1 MIILENKIEKLSDII
16 INHSL
21 KVEPNEKVLITMETM
36 NPKNLVSNLIKKI
49 YDKKGVPTIKII
61 NPELSSLIN
70 ENLNEET
77 IDAIVKIKQFE
88 VDNYDSF
95 INIRCNTNDYEGKN
109 LNQEMYKKLGAK
121 TLKIDDIRINKR
133 KWVLLNFP
141 SELDAYKAKMTTPN
155 FIDYALDAMTEDY
168 PKMYK
173 SLLPLKELMEKTDR
187 VRIVGKDT
195 DIIFSIKGMPA
206 VICAGESNIPDGEI
220 FTAPIKNSVNGYI
233 TYNTPSP
240 YQGNI
245 YRNIKLTF
253 KNGKIENAT
262 CDGDNEELNKIF
274 DSDEGARY
282 IGEFSLGVNPKIMD
296 PMGDILYD
304 EKIFGSIHFTPG
316 RCYHDADN
324 GNISSIHWDLVAIG
338 RSEYGGSEIYF
349 DDELIRKDGYFVKEE
364 LKDLNK

>member
-1 MIILENKIEKLSDII
+1 MENKIAKLADII
-16 INHSL
+16 VNYSL
-21 KVEPNEKVLITMETM
+21 KVEKDERVLIMMETM
-36 NPKNLVSNLIKKI
+36 NPKNLVKHLIEKI
-49 YDKKGVPTIKII
+49 YANGGVPTVKIVDE
-61 NPELSSLIN
+61 ELNSLIY

-77 IDAIVKIKQFE
+77 IDTIVKGKKFE

-95 INIRCNTNDYEGKN
+95 INIRCNVNDYEGKN
-109 LNQEMYKKLGAK
+109 FNKEMYKKLGSS
-121 TLKIDDIRINKR
+121 TLEIDNVRINQR

-141 SELDAYKAKMTTPN
+141 SSLDAHKAKMTTPN

-173 SLLPLKELMEKTDR
+173 SLLPLKELMEKTDK
-187 VRIVGKDT
+187 VRIIGKGT
-195 DIIFSIKGMPA
+195 DLTFSIKGMPA

-220 FTAPIKNSVNGYI
+220 FTAPIKESVNGCI

-253 KNGKIENAT
+253 KDGQIQNAT
-262 CDGDNEELNKIF
+262 CDGDEEELNKIF
-274 DSDEGARY
+274 STDEGSRY
-282 IGEFSLGVNPKIMD
+282 IGEFSLGVNPKILY

-304 EKIFGSIHFTPG
+304 EKIFGSIHLTPG